1 MITRIVTIIAF
12 ILIWLAPG
20 MLLSAIIDQISIA
33 CYKKKIKR
41 EIENPVKS
49 YGLAGVKV
57 KKDLHGGHRDIG
69 GKIGYIDR
77 TPTVEEI
84 LIKALNY
91 NPGCLNF
98 VHNRTDLFEDFKD
111 YEIRDS
117 YLIKPKAYNLKYFYI
132 KIREHDQFI
141 GYIVAS
147 DEIEEY
153 INCKEEDY
161 GNN

>member
-1 MITRIVTIIAF
+1 MMARILAIIAI

-20 MLLSAIIDQISIA
+20 ILLSGIIDLIIA
-33 CYKKKIKR
+33 AHHKKKIKR
-41 EIENPVKS
+41 EIENPVKG

-57 KKDLHGGHRDIG
+57 KKDLHGDHRDIG

-98 VHNRTDLFEDFKD
+98 VRNRTDLFEDFED
-111 YEIRDS
+111 YKIQDS
-117 YLIKPKAYNLKYFYI
+117 DLIKPKAYNLKYFYI

>member
-1 MITRIVTIIAF
+1 MITRILAIMAI

-20 MLLSAIIDQISIA
+20 ILLSGIIDLIIES
-33 CYKKKIKR
+33 YHKKKIKM
-41 EIENPVKS
+41 EIENPVKG
-49 YGLAGVKV
+49 YGIAGVKV
-57 KKDLHGGHRDIG
+57 KKDLHGNHRDIG

-77 TPTVEEI
+77 VPVVEGI
-84 LIKALNY
+84 LMKALSY
-91 NPGCLNF
+91 NPACLNF
-98 VHNRTDLFEDFKD
+98 VRHRTDLFEDFDD
-111 YEIRDS
+111 YEIQDS
-117 YLIKPKAYNLKYFYI
+117 HLIKPKAYDLKYFYI

>member
-1 MITRIVTIIAF
+1 MITRILAIIAI

-20 MLLSAIIDQISIA
+20 ILLSGILDIVFEKIRRKKFLNEIS
-33 CYKKKIKR
+33 
-41 EIENPVKS
+41 NPVKYS
-49 YGLAGVKV
+49 KIPGVKI
-57 KKDLHGGHRDIG
+57 KKHVSGNYRNIG

-77 TPTVEEI
+77 MPDVMEI
-84 LIKALNY
+84 VNKASNY
-91 NPGCLNF
+91 NPACLNF
-98 VHNRTDLFEDFKD
+98 VKSRSDLFNDFDD
-111 YEIRDS
+111 YELTTLQ
-117 YLIKPKAYNLKYFYI
+117 LIKPRADNLRYFYI
-132 KIREHDQFI
+132 KIREHNQFI